1 MIAKEITINGKTYPI
16 VFNMKAILS
25 FEEIMGTSFFGAK
38 LATLK
43 EQLTI
48 IFSAVLAA
56 DEKAAL
62 TIDNLV
68 NCENFEEL
76 KEILTAFAAVMELAT
91 AFFNIP
97 EIEKDKL
104 PKKGKGKEKN

>member
-1 MIAKEITINGKTYPI
+1 MIAKEITIKGKTYPI
-16 VFNMKAILS
+16 VFNMKAIIS

-48 IFSAVLAA
+48 VFSAMLAA

-62 TIDNLV
+62 TIDNLM
-68 NCENFEEL
+68 NCENFEES
-76 KEILTAFAAVMELAT
+76 KRFR
-91 AFFNIP
+91 P
-97 EIEKDKL
+97 PSL
-104 PKKGKGKEKN
+104 PSWNSPPHSSTSLR